1 VRSIAV
7 LALISASTTLAAAE
21 QDVIRFKLRT
31 RIGEAAPI
39 DVQVAVPFGTSQRVP
54 AGGTLTY
61 DIEIAPPRE
70 GRAFAKL
77 RLDDFA
83 GNPLPR
89 TTNGLPL
96 AAGET
101 RTVTFTVCGE
111 RVILQQSV
119 PPTPAR
125 CADLPAMA
133 IVDPRP
139 DGCIECIG
147 AYEGM
152 PGRFE
157 SRARIAPA
165 DEPGERLVL
174 TGRTLAPGG
183 SPRAGVIVYAFQTDR
198 TGIYPAPEPPRS
210 TFSQTHGRLRG
221 WALTDDRGRYTFD
234 TIRPGAYPDRRE
246 PEHIHMVVIEPG
258 CATYLV
264 EDIHFRDDPLLDTIP
279 SARREALLS
288 GVGGSGIVT
297 PQRNASTGVQHATRD
312 IALGLNFKNY
322 PGCAKPK

>member
-1 VRSIAV
+1 
-7 LALISASTTLAAAE
+7 LALLSASATLSAAE

-39 DVQVAVPFGTSQRVP
+39 DVQLAVPFGTSQRVP
-54 AGGTLTY
+54 AGGALTY
-61 DIEIAPPRE
+61 YIEIAPPRD
-70 GRAFAKL
+70 GRVFAKL

-101 RTVTFTVCGE
+101 RSVSFTVCSE
-111 RVILQQSV
+111 RVILQESV
-119 PPTPAR
+119 PATPAR

-133 IVDPRP
+133 TVDPRP

-152 PGRFE
+152 PRHFE
-157 SRARIAPA
+157 SHARIAPA
-165 DEPGERLVL
+165 NEPGERLVL
-174 TGRTLAPGG
+174 TGRTLAPDG

-210 TFSQTHGRLRG
+210 TFSQSHGRLRG
-221 WALTDDRGRYTFD
+221 WALTDDQGRYTFD

-258 CATYLV
+258 CATYFI
-264 EDIHFRDDPLLDTIP
+264 EEIHFSDDPLLADVSP
-279 SARREALLS
+279 ARRETLLS
-288 GVGGSGIVT
+288 GTGGSGVVT
-297 PQRNASTGVQHATRD
+297 PQRDASGVLHAARD
-312 IALGLNFKNY
+312 IELGQKFTNY
-322 PGCAKPK
+322 PGCAKPRMR